1 MSNFKR
7 PEDAAY
13 PQVYYR
19 FKAKDKNS
27 ENIVEYRVQDLPEEY
42 FKQAAKFMLEK
53 FLPFETICLVVNAHL
68 NQAFCDQIF
77 EFWME
82 QLAEKLSIAC
92 FKDDGSKE
100 LVAVNVLVVKSQDD
114 EKVDAVDAVS
124 CRAEMFTKD

>member
-1 MSNFKR
+1 MYDFKR
-7 PEDAAY
+7 PKEAAY

-27 ENIVEYRVQDLPEEY
+27 ENMVEYRVQDLPEEY
-42 FKQAAKFMLEK
+42 FEQSAKFMVEK
-53 FLPFETICLVVNAHL
+53 FLPFETICLAVNAHL
-68 NQAFCDQIF
+68 NKAFCDQIF

-82 QLAEKLSIAC
+82 QMAEKLSIAC

-114 EKVDAVDAVS
+114 EEDAVDAVS
-124 CRAEMFTKD
+124 CRVEMFAID